1 MLLFLFYLLDITE
14 LKVISNIQFIKRNN
28 ANLLYVSNLCA

>member
-14 LKVISNIQFIKRNN
+14 LKVFAMIQFIKHNN
-28 ANLLYVSNLCA
+28 ANLLYGSNLCA